1 MRIDRAKLKK
11 SLSDPPADCALL
23 IQKLCIQS
31 NDELRA
37 TLTRDLETFWYRF
50 WKGIL
55 ELILSYEID

>member
-1 MRIDRAKLKK
+1 MCLSRVLTLTLVQNAIMRIDRAKLKK

-37 TLTRDLETFWYRF
+37 TLPRDL
-50 WKGIL
+50 K
-55 ELILSYEID
+55 